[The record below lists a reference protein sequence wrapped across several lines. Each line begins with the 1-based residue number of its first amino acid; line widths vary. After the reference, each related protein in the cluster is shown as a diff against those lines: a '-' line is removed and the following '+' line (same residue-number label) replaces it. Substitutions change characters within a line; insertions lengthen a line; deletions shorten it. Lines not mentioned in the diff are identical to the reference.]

1 MFKKILV
8 ASDGSSTSLESAR
21 IAGDIAKTYS
31 AALTVATVAYFPRVY
46 ASDVG
51 PDMQEGYIEEWKRV
65 LSDTVDVVKAGGIE
79 PEAKLLREE
88 EPAKALLGEAERGGY
103 DLLVVGRTGAGSPG
117 SNMMGGVSRKLAEGA
132 SCSVLMVR

>member
-1 MFKKILV
+1 MFKKIMV
-8 ASDGSSTSLESAR
+8 ASDGSSTSLEAAR
-21 IAGDIAKTYS
+21 IAGEMAKSYS

-51 PDMQEGYIEEWKRV
+51 SDMREGYLDDWKRV
-65 LSDTVDVVKAGGIE
+65 LEDTVSAVKAVGAE

-88 EPAKALLGEAERGGY
+88 EPAKALLDEAERGGY

-117 SNMMGGVSRKLAEGA
+117 SKMMGGVSRKLAEGA
-132 SCSVLMVR
+132 ACSVLMVR